1 MKKIASIFLAL
12 VLFVSAIPSMAISAN
27 AAVNEIANGI
37 SKIEI
42 VQSQRILGNEGVL
55 LDDGVYLY
63 WSNVETFNY
72 KVMFTSGASTTVTY
86 TQLENMGVEIH
97 TIKFIGEYYEY
108 DDRCFFKAGKQPVQ
122 INLINGNVCT
132 SYVDITS
139 FSSWLLSLGINVS
152 SDFDDMIIEYE
163 GSEEQAYYWR
173 IKPDQTNNYDLYS
186 EKWNQ
191 INGNILIFD
200 ANNNV
205 IPNNSGWNLKAGQE
219 YAIRIAY
226 KYNTG
231 CYQDVPFWLEANRD
245 HSHNYLPKTVAATV
259 TKNGR
264 IDYTCTSCGNVSV
277 SKTINYPKTIK
288 LSATS
293 YTYNGKA
300 KKPGVV
306 VKDSA
311 GKSLKEGTDY
321 TITYPSGRKNV
332 GSYNV
337 VVKFKGNYSGTKT
350 LTFKINPTS
359 TKISKVSGGKKSLTV
374 KYSKK
379 SKQVTGYEV
388 QYSTSKSFKSA
399 KTKTVKGYKTTTA
412 KVTKLKA
419 KKKYYVRV
427 RTYKTVGKTKYYSAW
442 SSVKSTKTK

>member
-1 MKKIASIFLAL
+1 MAL

-27 AAVNEIANGI
+27 AAGNEVWNGI
-37 SKIEI
+37 SNIQI
-42 VQSQRILGNEGVL
+42 VQSQKITADQGGIWEGEP
-55 LDDGVYLY
+55 YLY
-63 WSNVETFNY
+63 WRDVETFNY
-72 KVMFTSGASTTVTY
+72 KVTFTSGITETVTFQ
-86 TQLENMGVEIH
+86 QLKNSGVEIYS
-97 TIKFIGEYYEY
+97 IKYIGNFYEY
-108 DDRCFFKAGKQPVQ
+108 DDMFFFGVGTQPVQ
-122 INLINGNVCT
+122 IILSNGKTCK
-132 SYVDITS
+132 SYVYIST
-139 FSSWLLSLGINVS
+139 FISWLS
-152 SDFDDMIIEYE
+152 SKKACGDKDNMIIEYE
-163 GSEEQAYYWR
+163 DSDAYTYYWK
-173 IKPDQTNNYDLYS
+173 IKPNQTNNYDFYS
-186 EKWNQ
+186 EKWGQ
-191 INGNILIFD
+191 ISGSILVFD
-200 ANNNV
+200 ANNN
-205 IPNNSGWNLKAGQE
+205 IIQNNSGWNLKAGQE

-321 TITYPSGRKNV
+321 TVTYPSGRKNV

-399 KTKTVKGYKTTTA
+399 KTKTVKSYKTTTA

-442 SSVKSTKTK
+442 SSVKSAKTK